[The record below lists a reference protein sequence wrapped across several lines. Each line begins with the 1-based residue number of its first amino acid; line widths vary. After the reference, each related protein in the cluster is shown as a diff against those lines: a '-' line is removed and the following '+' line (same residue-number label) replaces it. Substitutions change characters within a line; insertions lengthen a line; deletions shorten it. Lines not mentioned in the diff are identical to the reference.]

1 MKTALKLL
9 AVAAVFLAP
18 RPSAAQSVAMP
29 ETSAGPIAIQESDG
43 ELSSE
48 VRLIV
53 ARGDEMTRR
62 LRFDAAAHEYRRAAD
77 VARRENHLASGTTWK
92 AATAYFTDGNMVAAA
107 GLLDQLA
114 DDAALVGDLQVEA
127 LSIYYSAWLNA
138 KAGRKLETASRT
150 ARLEGLLRS
159 QYMPVAV
166 REQLSSWLASAKTV
180 ASVGETN

>member
-1 MKTALKLL
+1 MKTALKFL

-18 RPSAAQSVAMP
+18 RPSPAQAVATP

-43 ELSSE
+43 ELSSQ

-53 ARGDEMTRR
+53 ARGDEMTKH
-62 LRFDAAAHEYRRAAD
+62 LRFDAAAQEYRRAAD
-77 VARRENHLASGTTWK
+77 VARREKHLASGTTWK

-114 DDAALVGDLQVEA
+114 DDAARVGDLQVEA

-138 KAGRKLETASRT
+138 KAGRKAETASRA
-150 ARLEGLLRS
+150 ARLEELLHS
-159 QYMPVAV
+159 QYLPVAV
-166 REQLSSWLASAKTV
+166 RDQLSSWLANAKPLAAV
-180 ASVGETN
+180 SETN

>member
-18 RPSAAQSVAMP
+18 RPSAAQSVATP
-29 ETSAGPIAIQESDG
+29 QTAGPIAIQESDG
-43 ELSSE
+43 EFSSA
-48 VRLIV
+48 VQVLV
-53 ARGDEMTRR
+53 SRGDELTRR
-62 LRFDAAAHEYRRAAD
+62 LRFDAAAQAYRRAAD
-77 VARRENHLASGTTWK
+77 VARREKHLASGTTWK

-138 KAGRKLETASRT
+138 KAGRKLETASRA

-166 REQLSSWLASAKTV
+166 RDQLSSWLANAKSV
-180 ASVGETN
+180 AISDEN

>member
-1 MKTALKLL
+1 MKTALKVL

-18 RPSAAQSVAMP
+18 RPSAAQSVTTP
-29 ETSAGPIAIQESDG
+29 ESSAGPIAIQESEG
-43 ELSSE
+43 ELSSQ

-53 ARGDEMTRR
+53 ARGDELTRR
-62 LRFDAAAHEYRRAAD
+62 LRFDAAAQEYRRAAD
-77 VARRENHLASGTTWK
+77 VARREKHLASGTTWK

-114 DDAALVGDLQVEA
+114 DDAARVGDLQVEA

-138 KAGRKLETASRT
+138 KAGRRVETADRT
-150 ARLEGLLRS
+150 ARLGGLLRS

-166 REQLSSWLASAKTV
+166 RDQLSGWLANAK
-180 ASVGETN
+180 AIAINETN